1 MAITGKNIILK
12 NEEALRARLASGT
25 ATDVL
30 KIDSSDILKVM
41 KLPRVDAAAP
51 APSNAK
57 DLVTKEYA
65 DSAISSGVLDLIGEP
80 DGIAPLGADGK
91 IPNQFYSSLVI
102 TDVFVVADISARDAL
117 SAIEEGDVAK
127 VIDAGAGLPKTY
139 IYGGSAW
146 IEIES
151 GSDVDSVNGY
161 TGNVVLATSDVA
173 ESGLTNRYY
182 TPSRQSDMESFV
194 SGEVGA
200 LETALEAEDLTFL
213 KLDGSRP
220 MSGALSMAEQ
230 AIFGAKDIQFSE
242 LSTVTASIQTGA
254 GGFNLTAQPN
264 LAITSSTGVVVLNAA
279 TEGLFSA
286 AGGML
291 TLESVI
297 GDVVLSAGSGVVDV
311 ASAKVSNVADPVS
324 AQDAA
329 TKAYVDSAVASVNAA
344 SEIAFSPAGDI
355 AATTV
360 QAAIEELDTEKL
372 ALAGGT
378 MSGTLDMG
386 YNTISHVGGISSDGA
401 FSVTSSGGGGS
412 VLIDTTTSS
421 IQVATGIN
429 MNAGGDIQM
438 SSTGDIVF
446 TPVGVVDVSTKLI
459 VNLGAPSASSDAAT
473 KGYVDGRE
481 LAITSAY
488 EAYADQAEV
497 DAKAY
502 TDAQLDTLSVM
513 EQAFKAVTLS
523 AAQIT
528 AQEVVVDFA
537 IVGTPWI
544 QVNGRVMLEP
554 GVDFTWTGSTISFAG
569 QVATGGEE
577 ALAANDRLAIF
588 YHKSVSP
595 FV

>member
-12 NEEALRARLASGT
+12 NDDALRARLASGT

-41 KLPRVDAAAP
+41 KLPRLDAAVAAP
-51 APSNAK
+51 ANAK
-57 DLVTKEYA
+57 DLVTKEYV
-65 DSAISSGVLDLIGEP
+65 DSSVSTGVLDLIGEP
-80 DGIAPLGADGK
+80 DGIAPLGPDGK

-102 TDVFVVADISARDAL
+102 TDVFVVADITARDAL

-182 TPSRQSDMESFV
+182 TPARQSDMESFV

-230 AIFGAKDIQFSE
+230 AISGAKDIQFSE
-242 LSTVTASIQTGA
+242 FSTVTASIQTGA

-329 TKAYVDSAVASVNAA
+329 TKAYVDSAIVGADLSQYLKRDGTAA
-344 SEIAFSPAGDI
+344 MTGS
-355 AATTV
+355 
-360 QAAIEELDTEKL
+360 
-372 ALAGGT
+372 
-378 MSGTLDMG
+378 LDMAL
-386 YNTISHVGGISSDGA
+386 NSIENVGNLNSDGA
-401 FSVTSSGGGGS
+401 IGIDSAGAGGS
-412 VLIDTTTSS
+412 VTLSAQGSS
-421 IQVATGIN
+421 LQVVADILLSSFDQVQI
-429 MNAGGDIQM
+429 NAGSEIVLSPFTHVSI
-438 SSTGDIVF
+438 SSKKIVDLADP
-446 TPVGVVDVSTKLI
+446 T
-459 VNLGAPSASSDAAT
+459 SAQDAAT
-473 KGYVDGRE
+473 KAYVDARE
-481 LAITSAY
+481 VAITAAY

-502 TDAQLDTLSVM
+502 TDAQLDTLSVF

-528 AQEVVVDFA
+528 AQAVVVDFA